1 MKRAANEPAAAGATS
16 AARDPIG
23 PNVETL
29 RRTLLLV
36 ERLTDEQYGHVETR
50 LGAASIGAHVR
61 HVLDHYR
68 LFLDGLP
75 DGEVD
80 YDARERDT
88 EVERSAVL
96 AAAEARR
103 LIAALSALGAAGAA
117 HGGAAGAAGAAAGPG
132 AGWAG
137 RPLRVRQQGD
147 YDPGRFDGCDSHVE
161 RELLFLLSHA
171 VHHQALIAVL
181 ARVQGLD
188 VPELFGVAPSTATWE
203 RTRGTDAPGT
213 RDRREDSPCAR

>member
-1 MKRAANEPAAAGATS
+1 MKRAADASDTRAAAH
-16 AARDPIG
+16 DPVG
-23 PNVETL
+23 PNVDAL
-29 RRTLLLV
+29 RRTLALV
-36 ERLTDEQYGHVETR
+36 ERLTDEQYDHVERR
-50 LGAASIGAHVR
+50 LSSASIGAHVR

-75 DGEVD
+75 GGEVD

-88 EVERSAVL
+88 DVEHSAAA

-103 LIAALSALGAAGAA
+103 LIAALGARAAGAGA
-117 HGGAAGAAGAAAGPG
+117 GAGGGGA

-147 YDPGRFDGCDSHVE
+147 EVPGRCDGCDSHVE

-188 VPELFGVAPSTATWE
+188 VPELFGVAPSTASWQ
-203 RTRGTDAPGT
+203 RSQDM
-213 RDRREDSPCAR
+213 REDSPCAR

>member
-1 MKRAANEPAAAGATS
+1 MKRAADASDTRAATH
-16 AARDPIG
+16 DPVG
-23 PNVETL
+23 PNVDAL
-29 RRTLLLV
+29 RRTLALV
-36 ERLTDEQYGHVETR
+36 ERLTDEQYAHVDAR

-88 EVERSAVL
+88 DVERSAGA

-103 LIAALSALGAAGAA
+103 LCAALAALGAL
-117 HGGAAGAAGAAAGPG
+117 AAGAGAGGA

-147 YDPGRFDGCDSHVE
+147 EVPGRCDGCDSHVE

-188 VPELFGVAPSTATWE
+188 VPELFGVAPSTASWQ
-203 RTRGTDAPGT
+203 RSQDM
-213 RDRREDSPCAR
+213 REDSPCAR

>member
-1 MKRAANEPAAAGATS
+1 MRRATSDPAAHGT
-16 AARDPIG
+16 ARDPVG
-23 PNVETL
+23 PNVEAL

-36 ERLTDEQYGHVETR
+36 ERLTDEQYAHVDAR

-88 EVERSAVL
+88 DVERSAGA

-103 LIAALSALGAAGAA
+103 LCAALAALGAAGAA
-117 HGGAAGAAGAAAGPG
+117 ASAASAAGA

-137 RPLRVRQQGD
+137 RPLRVRQQAD
-147 YDPGRFDGCDSHVE
+147 ELPGCFDGCDSHVE

-181 ARVQGLD
+181 ARAQGLD
-188 VPELFGVAPSTATWE
+188 VPELFGVAPSTAAWQ
-203 RTRGTDAPGT
+203 RTQAMPGMQGTPTAPGT
-213 RDRREDSPCAR
+213 RGSREDSPCAR